1 MTRRVAQATVLLSLL
16 TVLWTT
22 TGIAWAHAL
31 LQRSDPP
38 ASVVLQRAPSR
49 IHLWFS
55 EDLNGSASKIIVWDH
70 ARHDQT
76 SGSAT
81 VVAGQPRQL
90 EEPLKPLPPGSYLV
104 LWTSVSADDGHV
116 LRGSYSFSV
125 LVQGP
130 LPSLAG
136 VSLGGPSQGFP
147 DGPTLASLL
156 AHWLE
161 LLTTVVWVGAVS
173 ISTLVFARTVP
184 GAEQPAT
191 EAERLRLGRL
201 VPASVLVLAGSS
213 LVVLLLLAYG
223 QAGNDWGA
231 TLTGSTLSN
240 VFSAQYGKLWIA
252 RQLLLLLVLASYL
265 VPLRFAAPRVA
276 TVGFV
281 AGPTPSVAR
290 ASLSG
295 APVLFALG
303 LIYLYLLAA
312 SGHAASVDIGGLA
325 GSHLLSA
332 SVLVDWTHLLADA
345 LWLGGQIYIAAVLIP
360 VLQLRGEPGRNTP
373 AFLAMLNRFSP
384 IAYLSIAIFTLS
396 GGFNGKV
403 HIPSWYAYFHS
414 VYGWTLTIKIGL
426 IGLMMLTSAYTVYGL
441 RPRIRRAQAER
452 VDSNPLLGRLL
463 SWLRLNPLLGA
474 GVLMASSVMFYYP
487 VPLGLAPA
495 GPPSYTARGDGLT
508 ALVTIQ
514 PDRAGPNTVTVMLKD
529 AHGRPV
535 KQGTVV
541 ALTTMLDMVMG
552 TGRAP
557 LAETA
562 PGAYRGPADLGMGGH
577 WRLLFL
583 VYRPSGFSR
592 LSIKVEVGT

>member
-16 TVLWTT
+16 ALLWTT
-22 TGIAWAHAL
+22 TDIAWAHAL

-38 ASVVLQRAPSR
+38 AGVVLQRAPSR

-76 SGSAT
+76 IGGAT

-90 EEPLKPLPPGSYLV
+90 EAPLKPLPPGSYLV

-130 LPSLAG
+130 LPSMAG

-161 LLTTVVWVGAVS
+161 LLATVVWVGAVS
-173 ISTLVFARTVP
+173 ISTLVFARTAP
-184 GAEQPAT
+184 GVEQPAAD
-191 EAERLRLGRL
+191 AERLRLGRL
-201 VPASVLVLAGSS
+201 VRASVLVLAASS
-213 LVVLLLLAYG
+213 IVVLLLLAYG

-231 TLTGSTLSN
+231 TLTRSTLSD

-252 RQLLLLLVLASYL
+252 RQLLLVLVLATYL
-265 VPLRFAAPRVA
+265 VPIKFAAPRVA

-281 AGPTPSVAR
+281 AGPAPSAPR

-295 APVLFALG
+295 APALFALG

-360 VLQLRGEPGRNTP
+360 VLQLRREPGRNTP

-426 IGLMMLTSAYTVYGL
+426 IGLMMLTSVYTVYGL
-441 RPRIRRAQAER
+441 RPRLRRAQAEHAG
-452 VDSNPLLGRLL
+452 SNPLLGRLL
-463 SWLRLNPLLGA
+463 GWLRLNPLLGA

-495 GPPSYTARGDGLT
+495 GPSSYTARGDGLT
-508 ALVTIQ
+508 ALVTLQ
-514 PDRAGPNTVTVMLKD
+514 PDRAGPNTVTVILKD
-529 AHGRPV
+529 THGRPL

-557 LAETA
+557 LAEIA
-562 PGAYRGPADLGMGGH
+562 PSMYRGPADLGMGGH

>member
-1 MTRRVAQATVLLSLL
+1 VTRRVAPATVLLLL
-16 TVLWTT
+16 LALLWTT

-31 LQRSDPP
+31 LQRSGPP
-38 ASVVLQRAPSR
+38 AGVVLHRAPSR

-55 EDLNGSASKIIVWDH
+55 EDLNGSASNIIVWDH
-70 ARHDQT
+70 ARHDET
-76 SGSAT
+76 AGSAT

-90 EEPLKPLPPGSYLV
+90 EARLKPLPPGSYLV

-136 VSLGGPSQGFP
+136 VALGGPSQGFP

-161 LLTTVVWVGAVS
+161 LLATVVWVGAVS
-173 ISTLVFARTVP
+173 ISTLVFARTAP
-184 GAEQPAT
+184 GTEQPAT
-191 EAERLRLGRL
+191 EAERRRLGRL
-201 VPASVLVLAGSS
+201 VRASVLVLAGSS
-213 LVVLLLLAYG
+213 IVVLLLLGYG

-231 TLTGSTLSN
+231 TFTGSTLSN
-240 VFSAQYGKLWIA
+240 MFAGQYGKLWIA
-252 RQLLLLLVLASYL
+252 RQLLLVLVLATYL
-265 VPLRFAAPRVA
+265 APLRFAAPRVA
-276 TVGFV
+276 AVGFV
-281 AGPTPSVAR
+281 AGPTSGAPR
-290 ASLSG
+290 ASRSG

-332 SVLVDWTHLLADA
+332 SVLVDWTHVLADA
-345 LWLGGQIYIAAVLIP
+345 LWLGGQIYIAVVLIP
-360 VLQLRGEPGRNTP
+360 ALQLRREPGRNTQ

-384 IAYLSIAIFTLS
+384 IAYLSITIFTLS

-414 VYGWTLTIKIGL
+414 VYGWTLTIKIAL
-426 IGLMMLTSAYTVYGL
+426 IGLMMLTSVYTVYAR
-441 RPRIRRAQAER
+441 RPRIRRAQAEHAG
-452 VDSNPLLGRLL
+452 SNPLLGRLL
-463 SWLRLNPLLGA
+463 GWLRLNPLLGA
-474 GVLMASSVMFYYP
+474 GVLLASSVMFYYP

-495 GPPSYTARGDGLT
+495 GPSSYTARGDGLT
-508 ALVTIQ
+508 ALVTLQ
-514 PDRAGPNTVTVMLKD
+514 PDRTGPNTVTVILKD
-529 AHGRPV
+529 AQGRPV

>member
-1 MTRRVAQATVLLSLL
+1 MTHRVAKATVLLSLL
-16 TVLWTT
+16 TLLWTA

-31 LQRSDPP
+31 LQRSDP
-38 ASVVLQRAPSR
+38 AAGVVLQRAPSR

-81 VVAGQPRQL
+81 LMAGQPRQL
-90 EEPLKPLPPGSYLV
+90 EARLKPLPPGSYLV
-104 LWTSVSADDGHV
+104 LWTSVSADDGHI

-184 GAEQPAT
+184 GTEQPAT

-201 VPASVLVLAGSS
+201 VRASVLVLAGSS

-252 RQLLLLLVLASYL
+252 RQVLLVLVLATYL

-281 AGPTPSVAR
+281 AGPAASRV
-290 ASLSG
+290 SLSG

-360 VLQLRGEPGRNTP
+360 VLQLRREPGRNTP

-414 VYGWTLTIKIGL
+414 VYGWTLTIKIAL
-426 IGLMMLTSAYTVYGL
+426 IGLMMLTSVYTVYGL
-441 RPRIRRAQAER
+441 RPRIRRAQAEHAGS
-452 VDSNPLLGRLL
+452 DPLLGRLL
-463 SWLRLNPLLGA
+463 GWLRLNPLLGA

-495 GPPSYTARGDGLT
+495 GPSSYMARGDGLT
-508 ALVTIQ
+508 ALVTLQ
-514 PDRAGPNTVTVMLKD
+514 PDRAGPNTVTVILKD
-529 AHGRPV
+529 AHGRSV

-562 PGAYRGPADLGMGGH
+562 PGMYRGPADLGMGGH

>member
-1 MTRRVAQATVLLSLL
+1 MTHRVAKATVLLSLL
-16 TVLWTT
+16 TLLWTA

-31 LQRSDPP
+31 LQRSDP
-38 ASVVLQRAPSR
+38 AAGVVLQRAPSR

-81 VVAGQPRQL
+81 LMAGQPRQL
-90 EEPLKPLPPGSYLV
+90 EARLKPLPPGSYLV
-104 LWTSVSADDGHV
+104 LWTSVSADDGHI

-184 GAEQPAT
+184 GTEQPAT

-201 VPASVLVLAGSS
+201 VRASVLVLAGSS

-252 RQLLLLLVLASYL
+252 RQVLLVLVLATYL

-281 AGPTPSVAR
+281 AGPAASRV
-290 ASLSG
+290 SLSG

-360 VLQLRGEPGRNTP
+360 VLQLRREPGRNTP

-426 IGLMMLTSAYTVYGL
+426 IGLMMLTSVYTVYGL
-441 RPRIRRAQAER
+441 RPRIRRAQTEHAGS
-452 VDSNPLLGRLL
+452 DPLLGRLL
-463 SWLRLNPLLGA
+463 GWLRLNPLLGA

-495 GPPSYTARGDGLT
+495 GPTSYTARGDGLT
-508 ALVTIQ
+508 ALVTLQ
-514 PDRAGPNTVTVMLKD
+514 PDRAGPNTVTVILKD
-529 AHGRPV
+529 AQGRPV

-562 PGAYRGPADLGMGGH
+562 PGVYRGPADLGMGGH

>member
-1 MTRRVAQATVLLSLL
+1 MTRRVAQAAVLLSLL

-22 TGIAWAHAL
+22 TGSAWAHAL

-38 ASVVLQRAPSR
+38 AGVVLQRAPSR

-55 EDLNGSASKIIVWDH
+55 EALNGSASKIIVWDH

-76 SGSAT
+76 IGSAT

-90 EEPLKPLPPGSYLV
+90 EAPLKPLPPGSYLV

-136 VSLGGPSQGFP
+136 VALGGPSQGFP

-173 ISTLVFARTVP
+173 ISTLVFARAVP
-184 GAEQPAT
+184 RTEQPAT

-201 VPASVLVLAGSS
+201 VRAAVLVLAGSS

-252 RQLLLLLVLASYL
+252 RQLLLVLVLTSYL

-276 TVGFV
+276 AVGFV
-281 AGPTPSVAR
+281 AGPTPSAPR
-290 ASLSG
+290 ASLAGS
-295 APVLFALG
+295 PVLFTLG

-312 SGHAASVDIGGLA
+312 SGHAASVDIGGLS

-345 LWLGGQIYIAAVLIP
+345 LWLGGQIYIAVVLIP
-360 VLQLRGEPGRNTP
+360 VLQLRREPGRNTQ

-414 VYGWTLTIKIGL
+414 VYGWTLTIKIAL
-426 IGLMMLTSAYTVYGL
+426 IGLMVLTSVYTVYGL
-441 RPRIRRAQAER
+441 RPRIRRAQTEHA
-452 VDSNPLLGRLL
+452 DSDPLLGRLL
-463 SWLRLNPLLGA
+463 GWLRLNPLLGA

-487 VPLGLAPA
+487 VPLGMAPA
-495 GPPSYTARGDGLT
+495 GPSSYIARGDGLT
-508 ALVTIQ
+508 ALVTLQ

-529 AHGRPV
+529 AQGRPV

-562 PGAYRGPADLGMGGH
+562 PGVYRGPADLGMGGH

>member
-1 MTRRVAQATVLLSLL
+1 MTRRVAQAAVLLSLL

-22 TGIAWAHAL
+22 TGSAWAHAL

-38 ASVVLQRAPSR
+38 AGVVLQRAPSR

-76 SGSAT
+76 IGSET

-90 EEPLKPLPPGSYLV
+90 EAPLKPLPPGSYLV

-136 VSLGGPSQGFP
+136 VALGGPSQGFP

-173 ISTLVFARTVP
+173 ISTLVFARAVP
-184 GAEQPAT
+184 RTEQLAT

-201 VPASVLVLAGSS
+201 VQAAVLVLAGSS

-276 TVGFV
+276 AVGFV
-281 AGPTPSVAR
+281 AGPTPSAPR
-290 ASLSG
+290 ASLAGS
-295 APVLFALG
+295 PVLFTLG

-345 LWLGGQIYIAAVLIP
+345 LWLGGQIYIAVVLIP
-360 VLQLRGEPGRNTP
+360 VLQLRREPGRNTQ

-384 IAYLSIAIFTLS
+384 IAYLGIAIFTLS

-414 VYGWTLTIKIGL
+414 VYGWTLTIKIAM
-426 IGLMMLTSAYTVYGL
+426 IGLMMLTSVYTVYGL
-441 RPRIRRAQAER
+441 RPRIRRAQTEHA
-452 VDSNPLLGRLL
+452 DSDPLLGRLL
-463 SWLRLNPLLGA
+463 GWLRLNPLLGA

-487 VPLGLAPA
+487 VPLGVAPS
-495 GPPSYTARGDGLT
+495 GPSSDIARGDGLT
-508 ALVTIQ
+508 ALVTLQ
-514 PDRAGPNTVTVMLKD
+514 PDRAGPNTVTVMLKN
-529 AHGRPV
+529 AQGRTV
-535 KQGTVV
+535 RQGTVV

-562 PGAYRGPADLGMGGH
+562 PGTYRGPVDLGMGGH

>member
-16 TVLWTT
+16 ALLWTT
-22 TGIAWAHAL
+22 TSIAWAHAL

-38 ASVVLQRAPSR
+38 AGVVLQRAPSR

-70 ARHDQT
+70 ARHDQIA
-76 SGSAT
+76 GSAT

-90 EEPLKPLPPGSYLV
+90 EAPLKPLPPGSYLV

-136 VSLGGPSQGFP
+136 VALGGPSQGFP

-161 LLTTVVWVGAVS
+161 LLATVVWVGAVS
-173 ISTLVFARTVP
+173 ISALVFARTAP
-184 GAEQPAT
+184 GAEQPAA
-191 EAERLRLGRL
+191 EAERRRLGRL
-201 VPASVLVLAGSS
+201 VRAAVLVLAASS

-231 TLTGSTLSN
+231 TFTGSSLSN

-252 RQLLLLLVLASYL
+252 RQLLLVLVLAGSL
-265 VPLRFAAPRVA
+265 VPLRFATPRVA
-276 TVGFV
+276 AVGFV
-281 AGPTPSVAR
+281 AGSP
-290 ASLSG
+290 L
-295 APVLFALG
+295 LFTLG

-332 SVLVDWTHLLADA
+332 SVLIDWTHLLADA
-345 LWLGGQIYIAAVLIP
+345 LWLGGQIYIAVVLIP
-360 VLQLRGEPGRNTP
+360 VLQLRREPGRNTQ

-414 VYGWTLTIKIGL
+414 VYGWTLTIKVAL

-441 RPRIRRAQAER
+441 RPRIRRAQTEHA
-452 VDSNPLLGRLL
+452 DSDPLLGRLL
-463 SWLRLNPLLGA
+463 GWLRLNPLLGA

-495 GPPSYTARGDGLT
+495 GPSSYTARGDGLT
-508 ALVTIQ
+508 ALVTLQ
-514 PDRAGPNTVTVMLKD
+514 PDRAGPNTVTVILKD

-535 KQGTVV
+535 MQGTVV

-552 TGRAP
+552 AGRAP
-557 LAETA
+557 LAETG

-583 VYRPSGFSR
+583 VYSPSGFSR

>member
-1 MTRRVAQATVLLSLL
+1 MSRRVARATLLLSLL
-16 TVLWTT
+16 ALLWTT

-38 ASVVLQRAPSR
+38 AGVVLQRAPSR

-70 ARHDQT
+70 SRHAEPV
-76 SGSAT
+76 GSAT
-81 VVAGQPRQL
+81 LVANQPRQL
-90 EEPLKPLPPGSYLV
+90 EVRLKPLPPGSYLV

-136 VSLGGPSQGFP
+136 VSLGGPRQSFP

-161 LLTTVVWVGAVS
+161 LLATVAWVGAVS
-173 ISTLVFARTVP
+173 FSALVFARTAHV
-184 GAEQPAT
+184 AEQPAT

-201 VPASVLVLAGSS
+201 VRASVLVLAGSS
-213 LVVLLLLAYG
+213 FVVLLLLAYG

-252 RQLLLLLVLASYL
+252 RQMLLLAVLATYL
-265 VPLRFAAPRVA
+265 VPLTFAIPRVA
-276 TVGFV
+276 AVGFV
-281 AGPTPSVAR
+281 AGPAPSAPR

-295 APVLFALG
+295 APLLFALG

-332 SVLVDWTHLLADA
+332 SVLVDWAHLLADA
-345 LWLGGQIYIAAVLIP
+345 LWLGGQLYIAAVLIP
-360 VLQLRGEPGRNTP
+360 VLHLRREPGSNTA

-414 VYGWTLTIKIGL
+414 VYGWTLTSKIGL

-441 RPRIRRAQAER
+441 RPRVRRACAEHADR
-452 VDSNPLLGRLL
+452 DPLLGRLL

-487 VPLGLAPA
+487 VPLGLTPA
-495 GPPSYTARGDGLT
+495 GPSSYTVRGDGLT
-508 ALVTIQ
+508 ALVTLQ
-514 PDRAGPNTVTVMLKD
+514 PDRAGPNTVTVILKD
-529 AHGRPV
+529 VEGRPV
-535 KQGTVV
+535 TQGTVV

-557 LAETA
+557 LAGTT
-562 PGAYRGPADLGMGGH
+562 PGTYRGPADLGMGGH

>member
-1 MTRRVAQATVLLSLL
+1 MTHRVAKATVLLSLL
-16 TVLWTT
+16 TLLWTA

-31 LQRSDPP
+31 LQRSDP
-38 ASVVLQRAPSR
+38 AAGVVLQRAPSR

-81 VVAGQPRQL
+81 LMAGQPRQL
-90 EEPLKPLPPGSYLV
+90 EARLKPLPPGSYLV
-104 LWTSVSADDGHV
+104 LWTSVSADDGHI

-184 GAEQPAT
+184 GTEQPAT

-201 VPASVLVLAGSS
+201 VRAAVLVLAGSS

-252 RQLLLLLVLASYL
+252 RQVLLLLVVATYL

-281 AGPTPSVAR
+281 AGPAASRV
-290 ASLSG
+290 SLSG

-360 VLQLRGEPGRNTP
+360 VLQLRREPGRNTP

-426 IGLMMLTSAYTVYGL
+426 IGLMMLTSVYTVYGL
-441 RPRIRRAQAER
+441 RPRIRRAQTEHAGS
-452 VDSNPLLGRLL
+452 DPLLGRLL
-463 SWLRLNPLLGA
+463 GWLRLNPLLGA

-495 GPPSYTARGDGLT
+495 GPTSYTARGDGLT
-508 ALVTIQ
+508 ALVTLQ
-514 PDRAGPNTVTVMLKD
+514 PDRAGPNTVTVILKD
-529 AHGRPV
+529 AQGRPV

-562 PGAYRGPADLGMGGH
+562 PGVYRGPADLGMGGH

>member
-16 TVLWTT
+16 TLLWTT
-22 TGIAWAHAL
+22 TGTAWAHAL

-38 ASVVLQRAPSR
+38 AGVVLQRAPSR

-76 SGSAT
+76 AGSAT

-90 EEPLKPLPPGSYLV
+90 EAQLKPLPPGSYLV

-161 LLTTVVWVGAVS
+161 LLATVVWVGAVS
-173 ISTLVFARTVP
+173 ISALVFARAAP

-191 EAERLRLGRL
+191 EAERRRLGRL
-201 VPASVLVLAGSS
+201 VRASVLVLAASS

-231 TLTGSTLSN
+231 TFTGSTLSN

-265 VPLRFAAPRVA
+265 VPLRFAVPRVA
-276 TVGFV
+276 AVGFV
-281 AGPTPSVAR
+281 AGPTPSVPR
-290 ASLSG
+290 ASRSG
-295 APVLFALG
+295 APVLVALG

-312 SGHAASVDIGGLA
+312 SGHAASVDIGGLS

-345 LWLGGQIYIAAVLIP
+345 LWLGGQIYIAVVLIP
-360 VLQLRGEPGRNTP
+360 ALQLRREPGRNTQ

-414 VYGWTLTIKIGL
+414 VYGWTLTIKIAL
-426 IGLMMLTSAYTVYGL
+426 IGLMMLTSVYTVYGL
-441 RPRIRRAQAER
+441 RPRIRRAQAEHAG
-452 VDSNPLLGRLL
+452 SNPLLGRLL
-463 SWLRLNPLLGA
+463 GWLRLNPLLGA

-495 GPPSYTARGDGLT
+495 GPSSYTARGDGLT
-508 ALVTIQ
+508 ALVTLQ
-514 PDRAGPNTVTVMLKD
+514 PDRAGPNTVTVILQD
-529 AHGRPV
+529 AQGRPV

-562 PGAYRGPADLGMGGH
+562 PGVYRGPADLGMGGH

-592 LSIKVEVGT
+592 LSIKVAVGT

>member
-1 MTRRVAQATVLLSLL
+1 MSRRVAQATLLLSLL
-16 TVLWTT
+16 VLLWTT
-22 TGIAWAHAL
+22 TDIAWAHAL

-38 ASVVLQRAPSR
+38 AGVVLQRAPSR

-70 ARHDQT
+70 ARHEET
-76 SGSAT
+76 VGSAT
-81 VVAGQPRQL
+81 LVANQPRQL
-90 EEPLKPLPPGSYLV
+90 EVRLKPLPPGSYLV

-130 LPSLAG
+130 LRSLAG
-136 VSLGGPSQGFP
+136 VSLDGPRQSFP

-161 LLTTVVWVGAVS
+161 LLATVVWVGAVS
-173 ISTLVFARTVP
+173 FSALVFARTAH
-184 GAEQPAT
+184 GAEQAAT

-201 VPASVLVLAGSS
+201 VRASVLVLAGSS
-213 LVVLLLLAYG
+213 FVVLLLLAYG
-223 QAGNDWGA
+223 QAGNDWGT

-252 RQLLLLLVLASYL
+252 RQMLLLSVLATYL
-265 VPLRFAAPRVA
+265 VPLTFAIPQVA
-276 TVGFV
+276 AVGFV
-281 AGPTPSVAR
+281 AGPAPSAPR

-295 APVLFALG
+295 APLLFALG

-332 SVLVDWTHLLADA
+332 SVLVDWAHLLADA

-360 VLQLRGEPGRNTP
+360 VLHLRRERGRNTA

-396 GGFNGKV
+396 GGFNGKI

-414 VYGWTLTIKIGL
+414 VYGWTLTSKIGL

-441 RPRIRRAQAER
+441 RPRVRRACAEHPDR
-452 VDSNPLLGRLL
+452 DLLLGRLL

-487 VPLGLAPA
+487 VPLGLTSA
-495 GPPSYTARGDGLT
+495 GPSSYTVRGDGLT
-508 ALVTIQ
+508 ALVTLQ
-514 PDRAGPNTVTVMLKD
+514 PDRAGPNTVTVILKD
-529 AHGRPV
+529 VEGRPV
-535 KQGTVV
+535 TRGTVV

-557 LAETA
+557 LAETT
-562 PGAYRGPADLGMGGH
+562 PGTYRGPANLGMGGH